1 MLYKYCKDHE
11 IPHKQI
17 GKLIVAT
24 GLSEVPRLSALMTRG
39 IQNGV
44 EDLRMMEGYEAT
56 TLEPELQCVK
66 ALWSPS
72 SGIVD
77 SHSLMLSLVVML
89 LIIQS
94 PNILCHVDCLLINI
108 QRAYSLELWRK
119 NSLYLEDF
127 DLSLFVYLFRI
138 IDVILTGL

>member
-1 MLYKYCKDHE
+1 LLYKYCKDHE

-72 SGIVD
+72 SGIVY
-77 SHSLMLSLVVML
+77 SHSLMLSLVLML

-108 QRAYSLELWRK
+108 QRAYSLELRGK
-119 NSLYLEDF
+119 NSLYLEDLN
-127 DLSLFVYLFRI
+127 LSLFVYLFRI

>member
-1 MLYKYCKDHE
+1 LLYKYCKDHE

-108 QRAYSLELWRK
+108 QRAYSLELRGK
-119 NSLYLEDF
+119 NSLYLEDLN
-127 DLSLFVYLFRI
+127 LSLFVYLFRI